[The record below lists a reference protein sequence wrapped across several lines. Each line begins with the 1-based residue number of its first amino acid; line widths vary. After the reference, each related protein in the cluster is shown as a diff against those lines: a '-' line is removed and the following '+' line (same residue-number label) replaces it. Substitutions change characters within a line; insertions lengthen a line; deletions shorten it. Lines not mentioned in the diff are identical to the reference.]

1 MGSGKLTLS
10 QEFRLLENWLGIGV
24 TLHTIHASRCVPVLS
39 LSSGKFIKTLDLIT
53 DAAFEFNSLISRTD
67 AAFCV
72 VLRQSDIHTVTQDG
86 MTKGFELPIGVVTRG
101 TDLATGSTFDLF
113 WYVDALE
120 PFLNLIAVTS
130 SIRTSKGWRHL
141 VLRGVQRGN
150 SGMRIAKSQW
160 FDDSRDR
167 GKQLKRRDIEKMQL
181 WYDYC
186 SSTLLDS
193 SVHCRNGQ

>member
-1 MGSGKLTLS
+1 MASCVRIRGSGKLTLS
-10 QEFRLLENWLGIGV
+10 QEVRLLENWLGIGV

-120 PFLNLIAVTS
+120 PAVTLPSVPRCYWTKASHQLLSGTGSQDAKGTYRFLIS
-130 SIRTSKGWRHL
+130 SL
-141 VLRGVQRGN
+141 
-150 SGMRIAKSQW
+150 
-160 FDDSRDR
+160 
-167 GKQLKRRDIEKMQL
+167 
-181 WYDYC
+181 
-186 SSTLLDS
+186 
-193 SVHCRNGQ
+193 